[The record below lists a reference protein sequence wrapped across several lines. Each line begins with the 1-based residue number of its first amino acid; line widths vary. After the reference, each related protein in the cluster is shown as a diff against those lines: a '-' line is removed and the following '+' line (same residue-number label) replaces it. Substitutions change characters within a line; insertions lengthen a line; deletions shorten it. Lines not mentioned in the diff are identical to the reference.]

1 MTLHQ
6 PDRSAWRRFLR
17 LPSARLA
24 AIVLLAVAI
33 LAVLGG
39 QIAPHDPLAQ
49 DPGVALRGPSL
60 THLLGTDYLGRDVLS
75 RLLAGTG
82 HTVVGAVEAVGV
94 GLILGVV
101 PGLASLWLGRG
112 VEWLLLR
119 VVDALMTLPFIVF
132 AVAVTGILGNSLTVA
147 MLAVGILLVPLFF
160 RVTRAAGLSLTR
172 AQYVEAAE
180 LFGASR
186 GRILR
191 THVWRKVVPTVA
203 VTTAHAAGAAL
214 LAVSS
219 LTFLGI
225 GVQPPAPTWG
235 GVLASDL
242 GFLAQQPWAPLVPA
256 ALIMLTV
263 AALNALA
270 DTVRDADQ
278 PGVARD
284 GRRPAAVRGGRRPG
298 TVRDPGSSGS
308 VAVAFPDG
316 LDVPGVEKSF
326 KRKERVDG

>member
-1 MTLHQ
+1 V
-6 PDRSAWRRFLR
+6 
-17 LPSARLA
+17 
-24 AIVLLAVAI
+24 VLLAVLV
-33 LAVLGG
+33 LAVAGG
-39 QIAPHDPLAQ
+39 QLAPHDPLAQ
-49 DPGVALRGPSL
+49 DPGIALRGPGL
-60 THLLGTDYLGRDVLS
+60 AHLLGTDYLGRDVLS

-82 HTVVGAVEAVGV
+82 RTVVGAVEAVGA
-94 GLILGVV
+94 GLVLGVL
-101 PGLASLWLGRG
+101 PGLASLWGGRG
-112 VEWLLLR
+112 VEWVLLR

-147 MLAVGILLVPLFF
+147 MLAIGVLLTPLFF
-160 RVTRAAGLSLTR
+160 RVTRAAALSLTR

-191 THVWRKVVPTVA
+191 THIWRKVVPTVA

-225 GVQPPAPTWG
+225 GVEPPAPTWG

-242 GFLAQQPWAPLVPA
+242 GFLAQQPWAPLLPA

-270 DTVRDADQ
+270 DAVRDADSA
-278 PGVARD
+278 GTARD
-284 GRRPAAVRGGRRPG
+284 ARRRVLATRG
-298 TVRDPGSSGS
+298 
-308 VAVAFPDG
+308 
-316 LDVPGVEKSF
+316 
-326 KRKERVDG
+326 ERTHV